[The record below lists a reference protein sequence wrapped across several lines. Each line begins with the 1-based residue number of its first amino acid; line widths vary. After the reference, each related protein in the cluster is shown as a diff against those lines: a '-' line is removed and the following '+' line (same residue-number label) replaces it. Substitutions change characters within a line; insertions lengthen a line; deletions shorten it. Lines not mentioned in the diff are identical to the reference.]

1 MWDFFAY
8 HLMQRSYE
16 TPPLYMVGRRFQEW
30 LVDTYARN
38 KSNNMD
44 LGPGTWD
51 NKEWLWDYSVYHLMQ
66 RSYKT
71 PSLDMVG
78 RQF

>member
-1 MWDFFAY
+1 
-8 HLMQRSYE
+8 
-16 TPPLYMVGRRFQEW
+16 MVGRQFQEW
-30 LVDTYARN
+30 LVDTHAHN

-51 NKEWLWDYSVYHLMQ
+51 NKEWLRDYSAYHLMQ

-78 RQF
+78 RQFQEWLVDTYAHNKETYEI